1 MAIKKTAAKK
11 RVPVHRLSVR
21 SSEKDDEPVVSNTN
35 VSLVLYRRI
44 ALAFIAVVS
53 IVLVIVVYLSTVEAT
68 ILVTPMQKPFTS
80 DLIVQTAVNP
90 VNPTDVKG
98 AVVTGTLHKT
108 KTFIPT
114 GTGAKKIEG
123 FAKGNLTITNK
134 TSISQSLVAT
144 TRFLSKEG
152 VLFRLEKSVIVP
164 ANGSVV
170 ASVYADKIGA
180 SGNIPASHFTIP
192 GLSPVKQAS
201 IYADSTVA
209 FTGGEQAIAVVS
221 KEELDAA
228 IKTTQE
234 EIVQDAKDMLR
245 AQSGGTFD
253 GEEFTAKITD
263 QKTSIKPETESKSF
277 EVTLTVSITG
287 VFYEKVTL
295 TKLMA
300 KHVYEGVGQGQDI
313 ADTDVTTTTVKI
325 EHVDQKQKTASLH
338 AHLEGNLIATRTSK
352 LLDASR
358 FVGLSE
364 QEVKDLLLKDDFASS
379 VEVRFF
385 PFWITR
391 VPHLK

>member
-1 MAIKKTAAKK
+1 MCLLVESGGNVRCIETEYRVSSTEDYTRTCGIVEHKMLENKMCYNKRAMAIKTAAKTSTGSSSLC
-11 RVPVHRLSVR
+11 VHRKKMMSLLYQTQMFR
-21 SSEKDDEPVVSNTN
+21 SSVSPHCPC
-35 VSLVLYRRI
+35 VYCC
-44 ALAFIAVVS
+44 VS

-209 FTGGEQAIAVVS
+209 FTGGEQAIAVV
-221 KEELDAA
+221 KRIGYAKNAL
-228 IKTTQE
+228 K
-234 EIVQDAKDMLR
+234 IVQVICCRAIWLR
-245 AQSGGTFD
+245 
-253 GEEFTAKITD
+253 
-263 QKTSIKPETESKSF
+263 
-277 EVTLTVSITG
+277 LTVSLRQNYRPKESINRNRIWSFGDMT
-287 VFYEKVTL
+287 VS
-295 TKLMA
+295 
-300 KHVYEGVGQGQDI
+300 VGYFMKRTYK
-313 ADTDVTTTTVKI
+313 TDGKACI
-325 EHVDQKQKTASLH
+325 
-338 AHLEGNLIATRTSK
+338 
-352 LLDASR
+352 
-358 FVGLSE
+358 
-364 QEVKDLLLKDDFASS
+364 
-379 VEVRFF
+379 
-385 PFWITR
+385 
-391 VPHLK
+391 